1 MNTLTPEKPATAHPA
16 RLLTLPLAT
25 LVLGE
30 FSSLTIFF
38 LLLSVMPMLAK
49 AAGVGSS
56 GAGLMTGSL
65 LLGTVVAE
73 ALATIALRRLG
84 YRAVIAAGGA
94 LLGAPAPGPVRPH

>member
-25 LVLGE
+25 LFLAE
-30 FSSLTIFF
+30 FSSLTSFF

-73 ALATIALRRLG
+73 ALATIALRRQLREVRSWAEPPTYDWG
-84 YRAVIAAGGA
+84 LAAK
-94 LLGAPAPGPVRPH
+94 